1 MILYKY
7 INKKI
12 NKTTK
17 TQHIYKARHK
27 MKIRYEKYAKKTKHL
42 KYIIGSL
49 SKLFISLSG
58 DPNCSHFSELRY
70 QKEKKNGGT
79 QIKNDKAVGKQSQ
92 YPLLHEADTQSN
104 SAWWLWRSTWMG
116 CKAA

>member
-17 TQHIYKARHK
+17 TQHRYKARHK
-27 MKIRYEKYAKKTKHL
+27 MKIRYEKYAKKNKHL

-70 QKEKKNGGT
+70 QKKKKWRDPDEKR
-79 QIKNDKAVGKQSQ
+79 QSRRQ
-92 YPLLHEADTQSN
+92 TKPI
-104 SAWWLWRSTWMG
+104 SASP
-116 CKAA
+116 